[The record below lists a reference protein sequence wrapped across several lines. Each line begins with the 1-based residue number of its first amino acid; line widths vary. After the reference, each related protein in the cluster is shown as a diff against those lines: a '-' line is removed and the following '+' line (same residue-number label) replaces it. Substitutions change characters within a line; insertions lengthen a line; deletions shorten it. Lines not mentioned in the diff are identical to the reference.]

1 MFGERRKF
9 ETGRVIMIGMKMFH
23 GGAYELAL
31 KLNYNNPD
39 IFWWDG
45 DIKKFDKAVMDIW
58 IMNYCANNRRYYD
71 KDNMPDFV
79 RKIFEKLMEDWGY
92 HLTNKV
98 VLFLDNIWRLII
110 GKVPSGALETSHL
123 DSYALLCYF
132 IFYLCYIMMNHPELD
147 EVITE
152 FMNEGFIRILVY
164 GDDHICCAPK
174 VLRGIINVNT
184 WAGFLKTHCRS
195 VLRDYREYD
204 DFLTEPDL
212 WTGSIRKKGPVFC
225 KRYFIANK
233 DDPALPPVLPY
244 KPLYEPMLRVFV
256 SVNQDPIDYLLS
268 IIGHMWDTMGT
279 NKTHYLLLQ
288 DFYQSINSELK
299 VQNIYELYLEELK
312 NPGKRVKLNRL
323 VRKMGLSAETIF
335 SSVPLYEEIR
345 KRNVYEPHKCKFGID
360 VYDSDKLD
368 LLMVDVENLEFV

>member
-1 MFGERRKF
+1 
-9 ETGRVIMIGMKMFH
+9 
-23 GGAYELAL
+23 
-31 KLNYNNPD
+31 
-39 IFWWDG
+39 
-45 DIKKFDKAVMDIW
+45 
-58 IMNYCANNRRYYD
+58 
-71 KDNMPDFV
+71 
-79 RKIFEKLMEDWGY
+79 
-92 HLTNKV
+92 
-98 VLFLDNIWRLII
+98 
-110 GKVPSGALETSHL
+110 
-123 DSYALLCYF
+123 
-132 IFYLCYIMMNHPELD
+132 
-147 EVITE
+147 
-152 FMNEGFIRILVY
+152 
-164 GDDHICCAPK
+164 
-174 VLRGIINVNT
+174 
-184 WAGFLKTHCRS
+184 
-195 VLRDYREYD
+195 
-204 DFLTEPDL
+204 
-212 WTGSIRKKGPVFC
+212 VF
-225 KRYFIANK
+225 
-233 DDPALPPVLPY
+233 
-244 KPLYEPMLRVFV
+244 FV